1 MSTESNG
8 SKGSHRFQFRLRT
21 LLFVITGACVLFGM
35 LEFVIPDSIPI
46 GYRIALYATYSI
58 ALAFAAWRLYESKR
72 HPWKSPTEFVMV
84 KVDAKWK
91 RRVKSPLII
100 GPIAALTGVSLSFA
114 PLMLVWLGQAQTWG
128 VVEWI
133 VASLSFLVIY
143 FVPGFYMKLASE
155 VIAELIKSDMRSDSS
170 S

>member
-21 LLFVITGACVLFGM
+21 LLFVTTGACILFGL

-58 ALAFAAWRLYESKR
+58 ALAFAAWRVYESKR

-91 RRVKSPLII
+91 SAHEVALYHWSNCGIDGRVVVVRAPYARVAWPGSNVGRR
-100 GPIAALTGVSLSFA
+100 
-114 PLMLVWLGQAQTWG
+114 
-128 VVEWI
+128 
-133 VASLSFLVIY
+133 
-143 FVPGFYMKLASE
+143 
-155 VIAELIKSDMRSDSS
+155 
-170 S
+170 